1 MDNEFL
7 LYLNSEIITD
17 DYSDKFINSILKFI
31 KDYCKADLVM
41 LIDLESQRKDDF
53 KTHDK
58 GVQTEDG
65 DFTVCLSACHN
76 KLIIGGKK
84 REFQNVGVLFV
95 DANGLGIL
103 NNMYSYQKGDELLK
117 TVSGSL
123 KSNFRLSDIY

>member
-53 KTHDK
+53 KYMIK
-58 GVQTEDG
+58 V
-65 DFTVCLSACHN
+65 F
-76 KLIIGGKK
+76 K
-84 REFQNVGVLFV
+84 RKME
-95 DANGLGIL
+95 IL
-103 NNMYSYQKGDELLK
+103 W
-117 TVSGSL
+117 
-123 KSNFRLSDIY
+123 FA